1 MKTYTLQSDGVLK
14 NYNYLSRMTRDR
26 WSWEYMR
33 RDPKY
38 IADADMMSP
47 NDVSGVTVCHSIKVY
62 KSRVPQTIAERW
74 GLIMMVDPNL
84 NALEANAVWTKE
96 AFPDQVAINVLPR
109 AAGETCEIYD
119 KSVTLC
125 KISHFTD
132 SVGREFL
139 LTRGNGCLFQSRC
152 KGLSLLGMAPVKMDL
167 SITDFESYERKI
179 KAQQE
184 GMRVFGDDP
193 DAQTP
198 IWTKRTHMLRDG
210 LIALDCLN
218 LGLSQR
224 EIANVLYGADRVKD
238 EWDQDRMRDAIKYIV
253 SRATALRDGGFRM
266 ELLGS
271 YLGPNTVAGTQAA
284 LDEANDNGRI
294 KQKLDA

>member
-1 MKTYTLQSDGVLK
+1 MKTFTLNSDGVLK

-33 RDPKY
+33 RAPKY
-38 IADADMMSP
+38 IADAETISSDDISET
-47 NDVSGVTVCHSIKVY
+47 TVCHSIKVY

-74 GLIMMVDPNL
+74 GLIMMVDPKL
-84 NALEANAVWTKE
+84 NALEANAVWSKE

-109 AAGETCEIYD
+109 APGETCEIYD
-119 KSVTLC
+119 KSVALC

-139 LTRGNGCLFQSRC
+139 LTRGNGCLFQARC

-184 GMRVFGDDP
+184 GMRVFADDP
-193 DAQTP
+193 DAAPTL
-198 IWTKRTHMLRDG
+198 WTKRTHMLRDG
-210 LIALDCLN
+210 LIALDCLE
-218 LGLSQR
+218 LGMSQR
-224 EIANVLYGADRVKD
+224 EIANVLYGADRVKE
-238 EWDQDRMRDAIKYIV
+238 EWDQDRMRDAIKYII
-253 SRATALRDGGFRM
+253 SRAKALRDGGFRM

-271 YLGPNTVAGTQAA
+271 YLGPETVAGT
-284 LDEANDNGRI
+284 EANLEAANDQEPA
-294 KQKLDA
+294 KKKLIV

>member
-1 MKTYTLQSDGVLK
+1 MKTYKLTADGVLK
-14 NYNYLSRMTRDR
+14 SYDYLSRMTRDR
-26 WSWEYMR
+26 WAWEYMR
-33 RDPKY
+33 RNPDY
-38 IADADMMSP
+38 IQDAQTMSADDISEM
-47 NDVSGVTVCHSIKVY
+47 TVCHSIKVY

-74 GLIMMVDPNL
+74 GLVMMVDPSL
-84 NALEANAVWTKE
+84 NAFDANAVWTKE
-96 AFPDQVAINVLPR
+96 AFPDQVAINVVPR
-109 AAGETCEIYD
+109 ASGETCEIYD
-119 KSVTLC
+119 KSVAVC

-132 SVGREFL
+132 AVGREFL

-184 GMRVFGDDP
+184 GMRVFADDP
-193 DAQTP
+193 DAQP
-198 IWTKRTHMLRDG
+198 PLWTKRTHMLRDG
-210 LIALDCLN
+210 LIALDCLE
-218 LGLSQR
+218 LGMSQR
-224 EIANVLYGADRVKD
+224 EIANVLYGADRVKE

-271 YLGPNTVAGTQAA
+271 YLGPDTVAGAS
-284 LDEANDNGRI
+284 LDAANDQEPTEQQRS
-294 KQKLDA
+294 A

>member
-1 MKTYTLQSDGVLK
+1 MKTFTLNSDGVLR

-26 WSWEYMR
+26 WAWEYMR

-38 IADADMMSP
+38 IADAKTISSD
-47 NDVSGVTVCHSIKVY
+47 DVSEMTVCHSIKVY
-62 KSRVPQTIAERW
+62 KSKVPQTIAERW
-74 GLIMMVDPNL
+74 GLIMIVDPTL
-84 NALEANAVWTKE
+84 DALEANAVWSKQ

-109 AAGETCEIYD
+109 ASGETCEIYD
-119 KSVTLC
+119 KSVKLC

-139 LTRGNGCLFQSRC
+139 LTRGNGCLFQARC

-184 GMRVFGDDP
+184 GMRVFAEGP
-193 DAQTP
+193 GVEP
-198 IWTKRTHMLRDG
+198 PLWTKRTHMLRGG
-210 LIALDCLN
+210 LIALDCLE
-218 LGLSQR
+218 LGMSQR
-224 EIANVLYGADRVKD
+224 EIANVLYGADRVKE
-238 EWDQDRMRDAIKYIV
+238 EWNQDRMRDAIKYIV

-271 YLGPNTVAGTQAA
+271 YLGPDTLAGT
-284 LDEANDNGRI
+284 EAT
-294 KQKLDA
+294 LDAANLQEGASEQLTA

>member
-1 MKTYTLQSDGVLK
+1 MKTYTLKSDGVLG
-14 NYNYLSRMTRDR
+14 NYDYLSRMTRDR
-26 WSWEYMR
+26 WAWEYMR
-33 RDPKY
+33 RDPNY
-38 IADADMMSP
+38 VEDAETMSSE
-47 NDVSGVTVCHSIKVY
+47 NVSEMTVCHSIKVY

-74 GLIMMVDPNL
+74 GLIMMVDPKL
-84 NALEANAVWTKE
+84 NALNANAVWTKE
-96 AFPDQVAINVLPR
+96 AFPDQVAINVVPR

-152 KGLSLLGMAPVKMDL
+152 KGLSLLGMSPVKMDL

-184 GMRVFGDDP
+184 GMRVFAEGLSAEP
-193 DAQTP
+193 PT
-198 IWTKRTHMLRDG
+198 WTKRTHMLRDG
-210 LIALDCLN
+210 LIALDCLE
-218 LGLSQR
+218 LGMSQR
-224 EIANVLYGADRVKD
+224 EIANVLYGADRVKE

-271 YLGPNTVAGTQAA
+271 YLGPDTVAGVGT
-284 LDEANDNGRI
+284 G
-294 KQKLDA
+294 LDAANEQDTIHLLPAG

>member
-1 MKTYTLQSDGVLK
+1 MKTYTLKSDGVLG
-14 NYNYLSRMTRDR
+14 NYDYLSRVTRDR

-38 IADADMMSP
+38 IQDAETMTPD
-47 NDVSGVTVCHSIKVY
+47 DVSEVTVCHSIKVF

-74 GLIMMVDPNL
+74 GLIMMVDPKL
-84 NALEANAVWTKE
+84 NALKANAVWTKE
-96 AFPDQVAINVLPR
+96 AFPDQVAINVVPR
-109 AAGETCEIYD
+109 APGETCEIYD

-125 KISHFTD
+125 DISHFTD
-132 SVGREFL
+132 AVGREFL

-184 GMRVFGDDP
+184 GMRVFDDDP
-193 DAQTP
+193 SAEP
-198 IWTKRTHMLRDG
+198 AMWTKRTHMLRDG
-210 LIALDCLN
+210 LIALDCLE
-218 LGLSQR
+218 LGMSQR
-224 EIANVLYGADRVKD
+224 EIANVLYGAERVIE
-238 EWDQDRMRDAIKYIV
+238 EWDQDRMRDAIKYII
-253 SRATALRDGGFRM
+253 SRAKALRDGGFRM

-271 YLGPNTVAGTQAA
+271 FLGPNTIAGSETTF
-284 LDEANDNGRI
+284 DTTSD
-294 KQKLDA
+294 DAIATFPVLG